1 MKRGLID
8 QVEFKVWAGNGGR
21 GVGHFRREKYI
32 RKGGPDGGDGGNG
45 GSIYFLTN
53 PHMTT
58 LMDYAGKTRFE
69 AKSGGSGKGRK
80 QHGEDADDL
89 VLEVPVGTVVYQKN
103 SNDKLQTSN
112 STEEWEKLFDLD
124 KPNEKALIAQG
135 GAGGR
140 GNTAFKSSVNT
151 TPMESEPGGHGER
164 KELKLEMKILA
175 DVGLV
180 GLPNA
185 GKSTLLSVLTAARP
199 EIANYPFTTVMPNLG
214 VLESRIRNQESGIEN
229 HDSLF
234 VNRKS
239 QLIIADIPGLIED
252 AHKGKGLGIDFLRHI
267 ERCKMLVYVIAPT
280 DEDLIEMTN
289 DKDTNSQINNK
300 LLITSLKKQLETVQH
315 EVREYGQGVIE
326 KPSLVVVNKMDL
338 LSPKQRAELPKDWI
352 QLSAATTEGIEDLRK
367 KIIVI

>member
-21 GVGHFRREKYI
+21 GVVHFRREKYI

-58 LMDYAGKTRFE
+58 LMDYAGKDRFE
-69 AKSGGSGKGRK
+69 AKAGGSGSGRNM
-80 QHGEDADDL
+80 HGEDAEDM
-89 VLEVPVGTVVYQKN
+89 VLEVPVGTVVFVKDENENQEPA
-103 SNDKLQTSN
+103 SPELQRGESGIRN
-112 STEEWEKLFDLD
+112 QESSEWMKLFDLD

-199 EIANYPFTTVMPNLG
+199 EIANYPFTTIMPNLG

-280 DEDLIEMTN
+280 EAELGG
-289 DKDTNSQINNK
+289 SGG
-300 LLITSLKKQLETVQH
+300 LAVSLKKQLETVQH

-326 KPSLVVVNKMDL
+326 KPSLVVVNKVDL
-338 LSPKQRAELPKDWI
+338 LDLKQRKQLPKDWI
-352 QLSAATTEGIEDLRK
+352 QISAATTEGIEDLK
-367 KIIVI
+367 KLILG